1 MLQYVIIGISIIHTT
16 PLRSAVEISY
26 ESFTTLTLAP
36 DEQPR
41 PKSCQ
46 HTNEVKKNTTK
57 KTPPWDYHFQAFKMY
72 YFEAS
77 NHTVFSFTVNRHI
90 QLEVN
95 EQTSMPPQRL
105 TLI

>member
-57 KTPPWDYHFQAFKMY
+57 KHPHGIITFKLLKCII
-72 YFEAS
+72 S
-77 NHTVFSFTVNRHI
+77 RH
-90 QLEVN
+90 
-95 EQTSMPPQRL
+95 QT
-105 TLI
+105 TLCSHLQSIVTFNWK

>member
-36 DEQPR
+36 GEQPR

-46 HTNEVKKNTTK
+46 NTNEVKKNK
-57 KTPPWDYHFQAFKMY
+57 NTPMR
-72 YFEAS
+72 
-77 NHTVFSFTVNRHI
+77 FSLSSF
-90 QLEVN
+90 
-95 EQTSMPPQRL
+95 
-105 TLI
+105 